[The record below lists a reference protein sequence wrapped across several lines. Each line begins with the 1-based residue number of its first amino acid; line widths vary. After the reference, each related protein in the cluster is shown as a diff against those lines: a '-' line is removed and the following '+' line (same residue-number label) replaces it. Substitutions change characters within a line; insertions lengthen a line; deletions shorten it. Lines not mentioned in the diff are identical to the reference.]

1 MYDSAG
7 LLIRKAPNEL
17 MNSVNRI
24 PRILLAD
31 DQQMFLDG
39 LGALL
44 EGDSRWQIAGQALNG
59 QQALEVLEK
68 EPVDLLITDL
78 SISGIIALSWLKSVR
93 QKYPGTRILVLT
105 TYQDPRIVSE
115 VLLTGAEGYILKK
128 SGRQELIEAVGALL
142 EGRTHY
148 EKSVLNQMVEKI
160 RQDKK
165 IVPLTRELTP
175 REQEVLVL
183 IAQEH
188 TSREIAEKLCISKQT
203 VDSHRMNIIQ
213 KTGARTLAGVVKYA
227 FMSGLIK

>member
-93 QKYPGTRILVLT
+93 QKYPDTRILVLT